1 MTAADPPPRAVARP
15 WDIVVA
21 FVRIG
26 WLEAV
31 SYPVAFLQQRLTLF
45 GALAVFAVLSGLV
58 SQDTGAYLGFVVVGL
73 ACAEVLDAG
82 TAGLSQR
89 LSVEINTG
97 RLETY
102 LTEPVS
108 PSFLPFGIVLFELMA
123 RVITAVVV
131 VLVSIPLG
139 GEYVLG
145 PQLAGALGLTLLGS
159 VAVLGVAIAG
169 SSVRLLTKRSDPILV
184 VYSLAARFLG
194 GVFFP
199 VEQLPDVIQP
209 LAWLVPH
216 TYVTSAVRG
225 LVLADPAFEDP
236 TGPLPAAGILV
247 VMVVVTLPIGLWLFR
262 RAVETGRRLGIL
274 SGY

>member
-1 MTAADPPPRAVARP
+1 MSETAVTSRVARP
-15 WDIVVA
+15 WDVVVA

-45 GALAVFAVLSGLV
+45 GALAVFAVLSSLI
-58 SQDTGAYLGFVVVGL
+58 SEDTGAYLGFVVVGL

-123 RVITAVVV
+123 RVLTAVIVV
-131 VLVSIPLG
+131 GISIPLG
-139 GEYVLG
+139 ARYVFGLDMI
-145 PQLAGALGLTLLGS
+145 GALALTLLGAA
-159 VAVLGVAIAG
+159 AVLGVAIAG
-169 SSVRLLTKRSDPILV
+169 SSIRLLTKRSDPILV

-199 VEQLPDVIQP
+199 VEQLPDIIQP
-209 LAWLVPH
+209 LSWLVPH

-225 LVLADPAFEDP
+225 LVMADPALEDP
-236 TGPLPAAGILV
+236 TAPSLATV
-247 VMVVVTLPIGLWLFR
+247 VLLAMVVVTLPLGIWLFR

>member
-1 MTAADPPPRAVARP
+1 MSRPGAEIRAARP
-15 WDIVVA
+15 WDVVVA
-21 FVRIG
+21 FVRVG
-26 WLEAV
+26 WLEAI
-31 SYPVAFLQQRLTLF
+31 SYPVAFFQQRLTLF

-58 SQDTGAYLGFVVVGL
+58 TGESGDYLGFVVVGL

-123 RVITAVVV
+123 RILTAV
-131 VLVSIPLG
+131 LVIGISIPLG
-139 GEYVLG
+139 AGYVFG
-145 PQLAGALGLTLLGS
+145 TDMFLAFGLVLLGA

-184 VYSLAARFLG
+184 VYALAARFLG

-199 VEQLPDVIQP
+199 VEQLPDIIQP
-209 LAWLVPH
+209 LSWLVPH

-225 LVLADPAFEDP
+225 LVMPSSTLEAATSPSLA
-236 TGPLPAAGILV
+236 GGVLLGMI
-247 VMVVVTLPIGLWLFR
+247 VVTLPLGVWLFR

>member
-1 MTAADPPPRAVARP
+1 MSETAVTPRVARP
-15 WDIVVA
+15 WDVVVA

-45 GALAVFAVLSGLV
+45 GALAVFAVLSSLI
-58 SQDTGAYLGFVVVGL
+58 SEDTGAYLGFVVVGL

-123 RVITAVVV
+123 RVLTAVIVV
-131 VLVSIPLG
+131 GISIPLG
-139 GEYVLG
+139 ARYVFGLDMI
-145 PQLAGALGLTLLGS
+145 GALALTLLGAA
-159 VAVLGVAIAG
+159 AVLGVAIAG
-169 SSVRLLTKRSDPILV
+169 SSIRLLTKRSDPILV

-199 VEQLPDVIQP
+199 VEQLPDIIQP
-209 LAWLVPH
+209 LSWLVPH

-225 LVLADPAFEDP
+225 LVMADPALETP
-236 TGPLPAAGILV
+236 TAPSLATV
-247 VMVVVTLPIGLWLFR
+247 VLLAMVVVTLPLGIWLFR

>member
-1 MTAADPPPRAVARP
+1 MTGDTASERTARP
-15 WDIVVA
+15 RDVVVA

-31 SYPVAFLQQRLTLF
+31 SYPIAFLQQRLTLL
-45 GALAVFAVLSGLV
+45 GALAVFAVLSSLV
-58 SQDTGAYLGFVVVGL
+58 SGPSGDYLGFVVVGL

-82 TAGLSQR
+82 TTGLSQR

-108 PSFLPFGIVLFELMA
+108 PSFLPFGIVLFEFMA
-123 RVITAVVV
+123 RILTAV
-131 VLVSIPLG
+131 LVIGISLALG
-139 GEYVLG
+139 ARYVFG
-145 PQLAGALGLTLLGS
+145 TNMFAALGLVLLGAL
-159 VAVLGVAIAG
+159 AVLGVAIAG

-184 VYSLAARFLG
+184 VYALAARFLG

-199 VEQLPDVIQP
+199 VEQLPDIIQP
-209 LAWLVPH
+209 LSWLVPH

-225 LVLADPAFEDP
+225 LVMPGSTLEAPTTPSLAAVV
-236 TGPLPAAGILV
+236 LV
-247 VMVVVTLPIGLWLFR
+247 GMVVVTLPLGVWLFR